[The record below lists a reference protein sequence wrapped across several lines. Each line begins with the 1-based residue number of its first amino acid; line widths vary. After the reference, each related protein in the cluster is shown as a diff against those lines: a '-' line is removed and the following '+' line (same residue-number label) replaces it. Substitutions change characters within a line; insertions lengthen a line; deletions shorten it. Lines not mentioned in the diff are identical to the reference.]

1 MTDLLPPELLTRLE
15 RLQVATRRRLLGGLA
30 GDHRSP
36 QRGSSLDFADFREYY
51 PGDDLRRL
59 DYNALARLDR
69 LLITLYDAEDDL
81 TVRLLVDA
89 SASMAGAK
97 LARAKELAAAIG
109 FTALVRRDVVTVQ
122 PFPAGPGG
130 PGAGPRFRGRGAAA
144 PLFDHLADITA
155 GGETG
160 LRAAADRVLLQPGPP
175 GLTVLIS
182 DLLTPEWDDGIRRLP
197 ARRGELAVVH
207 LLDPTDLDPDLE
219 GDLELVDAE
228 SGTRLEVSL
237 SASVLADYREL
248 AVAWVDDV
256 AGRVAATGGVYVRVL
271 TTDDLEGTLLGRA
284 RDAGVLR

>member
-1 MTDLLPPELLTRLE
+1 MSDDLLGPALLSRLE
-15 RLQVATRRRLLGGLA
+15 RLQLATRRRLLGGLA

-59 DYNALARLDR
+59 DLNALARLDR
-69 LLITLYDAEDDL
+69 MLITLYDAEDDL
-81 TVRLLVDA
+81 TIRLLIDA
-89 SASMAGAK
+89 SASMAGPK

-109 FTALVRRDVVTVQ
+109 FTALVRRDVVTVH
-122 PFPAGPGG
+122 PFPVDRP
-130 PGAGPRFRGRGAAA
+130 GPRFRGRSAAT
-144 PLFDHLADITA
+144 PLFDHLGAITA

-160 LRAAADRVLLQPGPP
+160 LRSAVDRVLVQPGPP

-182 DLLTPEWDDGIRRLP
+182 DLLTPEWDAGIRRLP

-228 SGTRLEVSL
+228 SGARLEVSL

-248 AVAWVDDV
+248 AAAWVDDV
-256 AGRVAATGGVYVRVL
+256 AGRVTGSGGAYVRVF
-271 TTDDLEGTLLGRA
+271 TTDDLESVLLGRA
-284 RDAGVLR
+284 RDAGLLR